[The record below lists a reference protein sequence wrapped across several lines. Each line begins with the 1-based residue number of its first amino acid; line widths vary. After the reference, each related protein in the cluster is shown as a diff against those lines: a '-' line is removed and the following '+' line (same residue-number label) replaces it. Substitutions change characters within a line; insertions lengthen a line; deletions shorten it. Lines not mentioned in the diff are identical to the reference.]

1 MRVEITAYTASG
13 CALGEKLAR
22 MLTEQGEN
30 ARFRSGK
37 GTDGIKARDFAAEC
51 FPVADALIFIGAAG
65 IAVRSIAPLVASK
78 LSDPAVL
85 VLDDQRK
92 FVISLLSGHVGGA
105 NDFTKRVAGMI
116 GAVPVITTAT
126 DGHGAF
132 AIDSWAA
139 KQGFWIAN
147 PEKIKVVS
155 GKLLDGKPVG
165 FYSPFLVLEQLPKG
179 FVSVEENP
187 DVTVDVRRPET
198 DCLWI
203 VPPVLTLGVGC
214 RKNTP
219 AETIEAAFRKLITE
233 AGFSEQAFSQVCS
246 IDLKA
251 GEPGLLAFCKAHQ
264 LSFVTYSA
272 EELAAVPGDF
282 TPSAFVS
289 QITGVDNV
297 CERSAVKSSGGQILV
312 PKKAGNGVTMAI
324 SAGNIVLN
332 FK

>member
-22 MLTEQGEN
+22 MLAEQGESV
-30 ARFRSGK
+30 RFRSGK
-37 GTDGIKARDFAAEC
+37 GADGIKARDFAAEC
-51 FPVADALIFIGAAG
+51 FPVADVLIFIGAAG

-85 VLDDQRK
+85 VLDDQGK

-105 NDFTKRVAGMI
+105 NEFTNRVAGMI

-126 DGHGAF
+126 DGHGVF
-132 AIDSWAA
+132 AIDCWAA
-139 KQGFWIAN
+139 KQGFLIAN
-147 PEKIKVVS
+147 PEKIKAVS

-165 FYSPFLVLEQLPKG
+165 FYSPSPVLGQLPEG
-179 FVSVEENP
+179 FVRVAENP
-187 DVTVDVRRPET
+187 DVTVDVRCPDT

-219 AETIEAAFRKLITE
+219 VETIEAAFRELIIET
-233 AGFSEQAFSQVCS
+233 GFSEKAFSQVCS
-246 IDLKA
+246 INLKA
-251 GEPGLLAFCKAHQ
+251 KEPGLLAFCEAYH
-264 LSFVTYSA
+264 LPFTTYSA

-282 TPSAFVS
+282 TPSPFVS

-297 CERSAVKSSGGQILV
+297 CERSAVKGSGGQILV

-324 SAGNIVLN
+324 SASNVALY